1 MRKKL
6 VSLENIQFKYEG
18 QTDFAL
24 NDVSFDIYEGEWLAI
39 VGHNGSGKS
48 TLAKL
53 LNGLQYATTGTITV
67 NGKVL
72 SEETVWEV
80 RRQIGMVF
88 QNPDNQFVG
97 TTVEDDVAFG
107 LENAGVPQDIMV
119 ERVQSALSK
128 VKMNQF
134 LNQEPHHLSGGQK
147 QRVAIAGVLA
157 LQPDIIILDEATSML
172 DPRGRE
178 EVLDT
183 VRELMKEQKLTV
195 ISITHDLEE
204 AAKADRIIVMNQ
216 GKLYREGTP
225 REIFELEKEL
235 IDLGLDIPFSIK
247 LSKELQ
253 NIGVSY
259 REWAFNRGRVGER
272 FMRITFEDV
281 EYRYQANTPFEHLA
295 LHDVNLSLDSGTYTA
310 IIGHTGSGKSTLLQH
325 LNALLKPTKGRSHHW
340 RSNH

>member
-6 VSLENIQFKYEG
+6 VSLENIQYKYEG

-24 NDVSFDIYEGEWLAI
+24 NDVSFDIYENEWLAI

-53 LNGLQYATTGTITV
+53 LNGLQFAKAGTITV
-67 NGKVL
+67 NGNVL
-72 SEETVWEV
+72 SEETVWDV

-97 TTVEDDVAFG
+97 TTVQDDVAFG
-107 LENAGVPQDIMV
+107 LENAGVPQDVMV

-128 VKMNQF
+128 VKMSQF
-134 LNQEPHHLSGGQK
+134 LDQEPHHLSGGQK

-183 VRELMKEQKLTV
+183 VRELMKEQELTV

-204 AAKADRIIVMNQ
+204 AAKADRMIVMNR
-216 GKLYREGTP
+216 GKVYREGSP
-225 REIFELEKEL
+225 REIFEMEKEL
-235 IDLGLDIPFSIK
+235 IELGLDIPFSIK

-253 NIGVSY
+253 HIGVDI
-259 REWAFNRGRVGER
+259 EKGHLTEEELV
-272 FMRITFEDV
+272 ED
-281 EYRYQANTPFEHLA
+281 LCK
-295 LHDVNLSLDSGTYTA
+295 LNL
-310 IIGHTGSGKSTLLQH
+310 KM
-325 LNALLKPTKGRSHHW
+325 
-340 RSNH
+340 